1 MTTNKNV
8 ISLEKKQTV
17 NLTKASDYLSKVRV
31 RMSWVT
37 PTNVFPKYD
46 LDISAF
52 LLGADG
58 KLLSEEGFVF
68 FNQEATPDGSV
79 RKSEDEQSGGFEE
92 LYIDIPKLSDAVKEI
107 SLVSTIHKA
116 ETRKQSFDQV
126 KNAKLEIFDQN
137 DRPIAVFNLDTLAP
151 GSWAIQIGSFYQ
163 TDEGFTFQGVGQGF
177 QLELVAFF
185 EGYK

>member
-1 MTTNKNV
+1 MSDKKV
-8 ISLEKKQTV
+8 ISLDKQQTV
-17 NLTKASDYLSKVRV
+17 NLTKATDFLTKVKA
-31 RMSWVT
+31 RMSWET

-58 KLLSEEGFVF
+58 KLLSEEGFIF

-79 RKSEDEQSGGFEE
+79 WKSPDEQSGGFEE
-92 LYIDIPKLSDAVKEI
+92 LYIDITKLSEAVKEI
-107 SLVSTIHKA
+107 SLVSTLHKA
-116 ETRKQSFDQV
+116 GSRNQSFDKV
-126 KNAKLEIFDQN
+126 KNSKLEIFDQN
-137 DRPIAVFNLDTLAP
+137 EQPIAVFNLDTLAP

-163 TDEGFTFQGVGQGF
+163 TNEGFTFQGVGQGF
-177 QLELVAFF
+177 QLELGAFF